1 MSGGGG
7 AAAAI
12 DRFLTCAIRKP
23 FPITGDLG
31 MAKIPRSPKEIFSQ
45 FTDDLKECF
54 GDQLESITLYGSGAR
69 NEYVRRRSDINFLVV
84 LSEQGISQLA
94 KTFPLL
100 KKWGKRKV
108 SVPLFLTREY
118 IDSSLDSFPL
128 EFISLQRS
136 HELVYGTDVLQELVI
151 EKDDLRLQCEEQ
163 DQKQTLASARVFSP
177 NTGQKK
183 TLAAVFGRDCAD
195 DDDAFFGL
203 LILRD
208 VEPPRKNNE
217 LFELTAQTFDL
228 EQSVFAQLLA
238 LYDEEVNLNRDELVQ
253 LAERY
258 ISQIRT
264 LASIVDKL

>member
-1 MSGGGG
+1 
-7 AAAAI
+7 
-12 DRFLTCAIRKP
+12 
-23 FPITGDLG
+23 

-54 GDQLESITLYGSGAR
+54 GDQLESIILYGSGAR
-69 NEYVRRRSDINFLVV
+69 NEYVRRRSDINFLVI

-94 KTFPLL
+94 KIFPLL

-163 DQKQTLASARVFSP
+163 IKSKLLHLRECFLQTLGRKKHLQRFLAETVPTMMTLFS
-177 NTGQKK
+177 
-183 TLAAVFGRDCAD
+183 
-195 DDDAFFGL
+195 GL